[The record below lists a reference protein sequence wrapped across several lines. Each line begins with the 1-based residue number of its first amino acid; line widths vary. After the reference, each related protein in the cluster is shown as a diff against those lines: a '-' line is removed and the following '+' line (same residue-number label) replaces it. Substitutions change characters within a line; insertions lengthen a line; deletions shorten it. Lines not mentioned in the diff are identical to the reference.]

1 LTGYYNQAMDTE
13 LTFIGSPETLFEDLE
28 SKHLR
33 GAYLTLK
40 YLPTCECGKEFR
52 ASGEDR
58 ALQQVAKHTETKKY
72 KDCTP
77 KVIEQTFV
85 LPEFVTIEQMFESD
99 ANIKRNKELY
109 ELLTTTH
116 LQVIQGYQITKGI
129 NVRGTIIKKTKV
141 RDVTSKK
148 TGQNYKV
155 CEVTL
160 QDEREDHIVI
170 TLWNG
175 QTDTVNEGDSI
186 TIKNGYIK
194 NGQQYY
200 GSSYGFGDR
209 TELALYKN
217 ASTITVDKKAITQEV
232 DAS

>member
-1 LTGYYNQAMDTE
+1 LTAYYNQTMDTE
-13 LTFIGSPETLFEDLE
+13 LTFIGSPEALFEDLE

-33 GAYLTLK
+33 GAYLTLGFK
-40 YLPTCECGKEFR
+40 PTCECGKEFR
-52 ASGEDR
+52 ASGQDR
-58 ALQQVAKHTETKKY
+58 ALQQVAKHIETKKY
-72 KDCTP
+72 KDCKP
-77 KVIEQTFV
+77 EVIEQTLV
-85 LPEFVTIEQMFESD
+85 VHEFVSIEQMFESD

-129 NVRGTIIKKTKV
+129 NVRGTILKKTKV

-148 TGQNYKV
+148 SGQHFKV

-160 QDEREDHIVI
+160 QDEREDHIVM

-175 QTDTVNEGDSI
+175 QTESVNEGDSVI
-186 TIKNGYIK
+186 VKNAYIK

-200 GSSYGFGDR
+200 GSGYGFGDR

-217 ASTITVDKKAITQEV
+217 ASSLEV
-232 DAS
+232 VTS

>member
-1 LTGYYNQAMDTE
+1 LTAYYNQTMDTE
-13 LTFIGSPETLFEDLE
+13 LTFIGSPEALFEDLE

-33 GAYLTLK
+33 GAYLTLGFK
-40 YLPTCECGKEFR
+40 PTCECGKEFR
-52 ASGEDR
+52 ASGKDR
-58 ALQQVAKHTETKKY
+58 ALQQIAKHVETKKY
-72 KDCTP
+72 KDCKP
-77 KVIEQTFV
+77 EVIEQTFV
-85 LPEFVTIEQMFESD
+85 VPEFVSIEQMFESD
-99 ANIKRNKELY
+99 ANVKRNKELY

-129 NVRGTIIKKTKV
+129 NVRGTILKKTQV

-148 TGQNYKV
+148 SGQHFKV

-160 QDEREDHIVI
+160 QDEREDHIVM

-175 QTDTVNEGDSI
+175 QTESVNEGDSVI
-186 TIKNGYIK
+186 IKNAYIK

-200 GSSYGFGDR
+200 GSGYGFGDR

-217 ASTITVDKKAITQEV
+217 ASTLEV
-232 DAS
+232 VTS

>member
-1 LTGYYNQAMDTE
+1 MTAYYNQTMDTE
-13 LTFIGSPETLFEDLE
+13 LTFIGSPEALFEDLE

-33 GAYLTLK
+33 GAYLTLGFK
-40 YLPTCECGKEFR
+40 PTCECGKEFR
-52 ASGEDR
+52 ASGQDR
-58 ALQQVAKHTETKKY
+58 ALQQIAKHIETKKY
-72 KDCTP
+72 KDCKP
-77 KVIEQTFV
+77 EVIEQTFV

-129 NVRGTIIKKTKV
+129 NVRGTILKKTKV

-148 TGQNYKV
+148 SGQHFKV
-155 CEVTL
+155 CEITL
-160 QDEREDHIVI
+160 QDEREDHIVM

-175 QTDTVNEGDSI
+175 QTESVNEGDSVI
-186 TIKNGYIK
+186 IKNAYIK

-200 GSSYGFGDR
+200 GSGYGYGDR

-217 ASTITVDKKAITQEV
+217 ASSLEVVKA
-232 DAS
+232 

>member
-1 LTGYYNQAMDTE
+1 MTAYYNQEMDTE
-13 LTFIGSPETLFEDLE
+13 LTFVGSPETLFDDLE
-28 SKHLR
+28 AKHLR
-33 GAYLTLK
+33 GAYLMLK

-52 ASGEDR
+52 ASGQDR
-58 ALQQVAKHTETKKY
+58 ALQQIAKHIETKKY
-72 KDCTP
+72 KDCKPEVT
-77 KVIEQTFV
+77 EQTFV

-129 NVRGTIIKKTKV
+129 NVRGTILKKTKV

-148 TGQNYKV
+148 SGQHFKV
-155 CEVTL
+155 CEITL
-160 QDEREDHIVI
+160 QDEREDHIVM

-175 QTDTVNEGDSI
+175 QTESVNEGDSV
-186 TIKNGYIK
+186 TIKNAYIK

-200 GSSYGFGDR
+200 GSGYGFGDR

-217 ASTITVDKKAITQEV
+217 ASSLEVITK
-232 DAS
+232 

>member
-1 LTGYYNQAMDTE
+1 MTAYYNQTMDTE
-13 LTFIGSPETLFEDLE
+13 LTFIGSPEALFEDLE

-33 GAYLTLK
+33 GAYLTLGFK
-40 YLPTCECGKEFR
+40 PTCECGKEFR
-52 ASGEDR
+52 ASGQDR
-58 ALQQVAKHTETKKY
+58 ALQQIAKHIETKKY
-72 KDCTP
+72 KDCKP
-77 KVIEQTFV
+77 EVIEQTFV

-129 NVRGTIIKKTKV
+129 NVRGTILKKTKV

-148 TGQNYKV
+148 SGEHFKV
-155 CEVTL
+155 CEITL
-160 QDEREDHIVI
+160 QDEREDHIVM

-175 QTDTVNEGDSI
+175 QTESVNEGDSVI
-186 TIKNGYIK
+186 IKNAYIK

-200 GSSYGFGDR
+200 GSGYGYGDR

-217 ASTITVDKKAITQEV
+217 ASSLEV
-232 DAS
+232 VK